1 MTKDIVL
8 HERRGAAFWITL
20 NRPEKRNAINN
31 DLLAGVSAGIA
42 AAVADPDMRCIVL
55 TGAGDKAFCAGG
67 DLQPGGGFNFD
78 FSAPRSAYGDLLRQA
93 KECPLPILVVVNGA
107 CVAGGMGFL
116 SMADLAISVD
126 SAKFGLPEAKI
137 GLFPMQ
143 VMALMKTLVAPRVLG
158 KWMLTGELFS
168 AEEAREGGLLND
180 VVPAEKLGETAE
192 ALIASLSKASPS
204 ALRRGK
210 YAMRAIKS
218 MSFDQAIA
226 FAEGQLG
233 LMTLTEDAQEGLASF
248 NEKRPPRFT
257 GR

>member
-1 MTKDIVL
+1 MSKDMVL
-8 HERRGAAFWITL
+8 HERRGAGFWITL
-20 NRPEKRNAINN
+20 NRPEKRNAINA
-31 DLLAGVSAGIA
+31 DLIAGVSAGIS
-42 AAVADPDMRCIVL
+42 AAVADPEVRCIVL

-78 FSAPRSAYGDLLRQA
+78 FAEPRSGYGDLLRQA
-93 KECPLPILVVVNGA
+93 QDCPLPILVVVNGA

-116 SMADLAISVD
+116 AMADLAISVD

-143 VMALMKTLVAPRVLG
+143 VLSLMKTLVAPRVLRD
-158 KWMLTGELFS
+158 WMLTGDLFS
-168 AEEAREGGLLND
+168 AGEACAAGLLNR
-180 VVPAEKLGETAE
+180 VVPAAELEAAAE
-192 ALIASLSKASPS
+192 AKVASLAKTSPA

-210 YAMRAIKS
+210 YAMRAIDS

-226 FAEGQLG
+226 FAESQLG